1 MLRAQVWPQ
10 LSKYN
15 SATHFAQL
23 KVDWKHSW
31 PCVKQLIIIIIII
44 NIAFMCECSKFSQ
57 SQETTLNWS
66 NSLTVFVDA
75 PTVLLFEF
83 FYHKNKA
90 VAK

>member
-1 MLRAQVWPQ
+1 ML
-10 LSKYN
+10 
-15 SATHFAQL
+15 
-23 KVDWKHSW
+23 
-31 PCVKQLIIIIIII
+31 CV
-44 NIAFMCECSKFSQ
+44 KFSQ

-75 PTVLLFEF
+75 PTILLFEGF